1 MATKNRIVYL
11 MQYLQENSDEN
22 HPVTT
27 AQIRDEMAKRGC
39 PIIISTLRDDIE
51 SLRNAGYDIQVNETE
66 GMSTTYSWL
75 ERKWDAPELQVL
87 IDAVCSAQFI
97 PEQKSKELIAKL
109 ISMAGPS
116 QRDTLEPR
124 ILISEHIK
132 AKNKNM
138 IYTVQAIQKAIKK
151 DRKISFKY
159 LHYNFDKEQ
168 VPKHEG
174 TPAEEYIVSP
184 YATVWNNDRYYL
196 VGYSDSHKDVI
207 TYRIDRM
214 KVPKQIARK
223 RVPEPATFNVQDYV
237 DKVFWMFKGPVDEV
251 TLRCKH
257 EILDQVI
264 DRFGEGIDF
273 KNITKKTFDVTVP
286 VCISGTFYAWVTQFV
301 GEMVIVAPEHVRQAY
316 AGYLTEAIDDALGE

>member
-1 MATKNRIVYL
+1 MPNRDRLLLLLQTLKN
-11 MQYLQENSDEN
+11 QSDDEKWL
-22 HPVTT
+22 TT
-27 AQIRDEMAKRGC
+27 ADIRAMLEAEGHECSIR
-39 PIIISTLRDDIE
+39 SVRRDVR
-51 SLRNAGYDIQVNETE
+51 SLQDAGYEIAVREAE
-66 GMSTTYSWL
+66 GMPTRYAWL
-75 ERKWDAPELQVL
+75 DREWSKPELQIL
-87 IDAVCSAQFI
+87 IDAVSSAQFI
-97 PEQKSKELIAKL
+97 PENRSREF
-109 ISMAGPS
+109 ISRLAAMAGPS
-116 QRDTLEPR
+116 HTEELKPQ
-124 ILISEHIK
+124 ILVSEHIK

-138 IYTVQAIQKAIKK
+138 IYSVQAIRKAIER
-151 DRKISFKY
+151 DRKIAFKY
-159 LHYNFDKEQ
+159 LQYTPDKKQ
-168 VPKHEG
+168 VPKHAG
-174 TPAEEYIVSP
+174 TEEETYVISP